1 MGKANILAKSPSMLS
16 KMLLFGI
23 LVMAHI
29 AATTGSKIGVCY
41 GTLGN
46 DLPPAQEVISMF
58 DQYRIQ
64 KIRLY
69 DPNQGALQALR
80 GSNIEVMLGVENER
94 LQDISSSQDKAN
106 SWVQSNVINYGNVNF
121 KYIVVGNE
129 IDPTGPQ
136 ASFVAPAME
145 NIQKAITSE
154 NLASKIK
161 VSTAISTAVL
171 KEPSYPPSNGSFRID
186 HLPFLNPIIAFL
198 ARNQS
203 PLLVNLY
210 PYFTYNQN
218 RQINIEYALFT
229 SPSPV
234 VHDGQLGYQN
244 LFDAIIDTVY
254 SALERAGS
262 GSLGIV
268 VSESGWPSSGGDG
281 EVTTI
286 ENARIYNSN
295 LINHVKA
302 NGTPKKPGSP
312 IEAYVFAMFNE
323 NQKEGPE
330 IERHWGLFYPTK
342 QPKYHIDFN

>member
-1 MGKANILAKSPSMLS
+1 M
-16 KMLLFGI
+16 
-23 LVMAHI
+23 
-29 AATTGSKIGVCY
+29 CY
-41 GTLGN
+41 GTKGDN
-46 DLPPAQEVISMF
+46 LPPAQEVISMF
-58 DQYRIQ
+58 DQYGIQ

-69 DPNQGALQALR
+69 DPYQGALQALR
-80 GSNIEVMLGVENER
+80 GSNIEVMLGVENDR
-94 LQDISSSQDKAN
+94 LQYISSSQDEAN
-106 SWVQSNVINYGNVNF
+106 SWVQSNVVSYGSVNF

-145 NIQKAITSE
+145 NIQKAITAE
-154 NLASKIK
+154 NLAGKIK

-171 KEPSYPPSNGSFRID
+171 EEPSYPPSKGSFRID
-186 HLPFLNPIIAFL
+186 HLPFLNPILAFL

-203 PLLVNLY
+203 PLLVHIY

-244 LFDAIIDTVY
+244 LFDAILDTVY

-262 GSLGIV
+262 GSVSIV
-268 VSESGWPSSGGDG
+268 VSESGWPSAGGDG
-281 EVTTI
+281 EITTMA
-286 ENARIYNSN
+286 NARIYNSN
-295 LINHVKA
+295 LINHVKS

-312 IEAYVFAMFNE
+312 IEAYIFAMFDE
-323 NQKEGPE
+323 NQKPGPE
-330 IERHWGLFYPTK
+330 TEKHWGLFYPTK
-342 QPKYHIDFN
+342 QPKYPIDFN